1 MNGILIIDKPQNFTS
16 FDVVAV
22 LRKILSTKKIGHGGT
37 LDPLA
42 TGVLPIFIGNAT
54 KIIDVMPN
62 QDKKYIAS
70 FKLGIS
76 TSTYDVSGA
85 ILEKKKSFVTR
96 ELLLESLNCFIGQ
109 INQIPPMYS
118 AIKINGQ
125 KLYQLARQGKQI
137 ERPARAVT
145 IYDLKL
151 LDFNASLQEATIE
164 VFVSKGT
171 YIRTL
176 INDIGKILNVGATM
190 TSLRRTNALG
200 FDIYKSYTIEEIKK
214 LKNNNQLN
222 NIIISPETALA
233 NLPKQILDDEIL
245 AKIINGLKIKI
256 NLEKNIYYKIY
267 NSTNKF
273 CGIGFYKEDE
283 HFKLKYI
290 SK

>member
-151 LDFNASLQEATIE
+151 LDFNASLQEATIK

-233 NLPKQILDDEIL
+233 NLPKQILGDEIL

>member
-1 MNGILIIDKPQNFTS
+1 MNGILIVDKPQDFTS

-54 KIIDVMPN
+54 KIIDVIPN

-76 TSTYDVSGA
+76 TSTYDISGE
-85 ILEKKKSFVTR
+85 ILEEKKSFVPK
-96 ELLLESLNCFIGQ
+96 ELLLESLNHFIGQ

-125 KLYQLARQGKQI
+125 KLYHLARQGKQI
-137 ERPARAVT
+137 ERPARTIT

-151 LDFNASLQEATIE
+151 LDFNPSLQEGIIE
-164 VFVSKGT
+164 VLVSKGT
-171 YIRTL
+171 YIRAL

-190 TSLRRTNALG
+190 TSLRRTQALG
-200 FDIYKSYTIEEIKK
+200 FDISKSYTIEEIKNF
-214 LKNNNQLN
+214 KNNNQLN
-222 NIIISPETALA
+222 SIIISPETALPS
-233 NLPKQILDDEIL
+233 LPKQILSDEAL
-245 AKIINGLKIKI
+245 GKIMNGQKIKI
-256 NLEKNIYYKIY
+256 NLEKNIYYKVY
-267 NSTNKF
+267 NSSNEF

-283 HFKLKYI
+283 HFKFKYI

>member
-85 ILEKKKSFVTR
+85 ILEEKKSFVTR

-233 NLPKQILDDEIL
+233 NLPKQILGDEIL

>member
-22 LRKILSTKKIGHGGT
+22 LRKILYTKKIGHGGT

-76 TSTYDVSGA
+76 TSTYDVSGE
-85 ILEKKKSFVTR
+85 ILEEKKSFVTR
-96 ELLLESLNCFIGQ
+96 ELLLESLNCFTGQ

-137 ERPARAVT
+137 ERPAKVVT

-151 LDFNASLQEATIE
+151 LDFNASLQEGTIE

-190 TSLRRTNALG
+190 TSLRRTSALG
-200 FDIYKSYTIEEIKK
+200 FDISKSYTIEEIKK

-233 NLPKQILDDEIL
+233 SLPKQILGDEIL

-273 CGIGFYKEDE
+273 CGVGFYKEDE
-283 HFKLKYI
+283 HFKFKYI
-290 SK
+290 

>member
-1 MNGILIIDKPQNFTS
+1 MNGILIVDKPQDFTS

-22 LRKILSTKKIGHGGT
+22 LRKILCTKKIGHGGT

-54 KIIDVMPN
+54 KIIDVIPN

-76 TSTYDVSGA
+76 TSTYDISGE
-85 ILEKKKSFVTR
+85 ILEEKKSFVPK
-96 ELLLESLNCFIGQ
+96 ELLLESLNHFIGQ

-125 KLYQLARQGKQI
+125 KLYHLARQGKQI
-137 ERPARAVT
+137 ERPARTIT

-151 LDFNASLQEATIE
+151 LDFNPSLQEGIIE
-164 VFVSKGT
+164 VLVSKGT
-171 YIRTL
+171 YIRAL

-190 TSLRRTNALG
+190 TSLRRTQALG
-200 FDIYKSYTIEEIKK
+200 FDISKSYKIEEIKN

-222 NIIISPETALA
+222 SIIISPETALPS
-233 NLPKQILDDEIL
+233 LPKQILSDEAL
-245 AKIINGLKIKI
+245 GKIINGQKIKI
-256 NLEKNIYYKIY
+256 NLEKNIYYKVY
-267 NSTNKF
+267 NSSNEF
-273 CGIGFYKEDE
+273 FGIGFYKEDE
-283 HFKLKYI
+283 HFKFKYI